1 MDDDNNILY
10 KCTLHVLHESIKLNY
25 QVHVGNLSK
34 KMQEYKERS
43 IQDLFLS
50 LTSCLNRQMG
60 RDKLSYAQR
69 EDFVLLDS
77 GTSRN

>member
-1 MDDDNNILY
+1 MRCFAPIIVKFSQTPLVVDDDNNILY

-60 RDKLSYAQR
+60 RYK
-69 EDFVLLDS
+69 
-77 GTSRN
+77 